1 MQWSMPHRALQ
12 IVAGLLV
19 SIAVFAFGAGVWNAP
34 NRGRLPGERA
44 ADAAPGSAPTAPVTE
59 ATPLSQ
65 ERIEGPPPTAEL
77 TPEEKAAQ
85 EAAKLAKAQTDV
97 TAKVAPAAQGAA
109 APAAPTAPVPVAPSV
124 ETPAPPPS
132 DEAPH

>member
-1 MQWSMPHRALQ
+1 MQWTMPHRALQ
-12 IVAGLLV
+12 IVAVALV
-19 SIAVFAFGAGVWNAP
+19 SIAILSFGAGVWNAP

-44 ADAAPGSAPTAPVTE
+44 RGAEPGSVPAAPAVE

-65 ERIEGPPPTAEL
+65 ERIEGPPPAAEL

-85 EAAKLAKAQTDV
+85 EEARQAKAQTDV
-97 TAKVAPAAQGAA
+97 TAKVAPAAQAA
-109 APAAPTAPVPVAPSV
+109 APTAPAAPVPVAPSV
-124 ETPAPPPS
+124 ETPASPPS

>member
-19 SIAVFAFGAGVWNAP
+19 SIAILSFGAAVWNAP
-34 NRGRLPGERA
+34 NRGRLPGERGR
-44 ADAAPGSAPTAPVTE
+44 DAAPGSMPAAPAVE

-65 ERIEGPPPTAEL
+65 ERIEGPPPAAEL

-97 TAKVAPAAQGAA
+97 TAKVAPAAQAA